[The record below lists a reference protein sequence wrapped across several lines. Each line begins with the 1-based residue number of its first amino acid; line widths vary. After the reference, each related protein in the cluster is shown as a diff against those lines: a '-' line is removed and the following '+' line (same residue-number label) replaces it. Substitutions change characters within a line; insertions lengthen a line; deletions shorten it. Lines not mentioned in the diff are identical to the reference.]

1 VVVAFAGEQA
11 LVIVGEGGIAAGA
24 VGRGFA
30 FDGDDAFDALDHL
43 EAVGGLLAVFVGDG
57 GGGVIVV
64 GEGDLFGAVGVFAG
78 DGAALVVVGPGGE
91 AAIIVI
97 LDACK

>member
-1 VVVAFAGEQA
+1 VAFAGEQA

-57 GGGVIVV
+57 GGAVIVV

-91 AAIIVI
+91 AGSIFIRYPG
-97 LDACK
+97 

>member
-1 VVVAFAGEQA
+1 
-11 LVIVGEGGIAAGA
+11 

-30 FDGDDAFDALDHL
+30 FDGDDVFATADYL

-57 GGGVIVV
+57 GGAVIVV

-97 LDACK
+97 LDACE